1 MAHAT
6 NPHTGKG
13 RNTLRRFVVAL
24 VLATL
29 TLGTAAAQEFDWRQF
44 EGQEIR
50 FLMNQHPFTD
60 FIEPLVPEFEELT
73 GIDVTLESYPE
84 DQFRQRRLLEVGSGA
99 ATLDGYMVMPG
110 QVGAQYLG
118 ANWIRYIDDFV
129 NDPTLTNPDL
139 DVEDFFGGALSTFQS
154 DQGLFG
160 LPLQIESSLLFYRE
174 DLLAAA
180 GFDGPPET
188 LEELAEYAAALDSD
202 QVAGFAMRGR
212 GAAAT
217 SQIVNLLYSF
227 GGQWLNNDGTS
238 ALASPESVAALEYYA
253 NLLREYGPPGPS
265 NMHWNEVM
273 SLYAQGGVAMVFDA
287 NVFRSIVE
295 DPDQATQ
302 VVIDNTAYAPLPAG
316 PAGSVP
322 AVLVWGLGINH
333 ASDNPEAAWYFI
345 QWALSKENQVAAL
358 LDGVP
363 AARASSWENDEFQA
377 TAPQSWID
385 ASQESF
391 DIGQPDWNPPVIAV
405 AEVRDAY
412 GQAIVAA
419 LQGQD
424 AQQALDQAAQTMN
437 DIISRTGASASS
449 GQ

>member
-1 MAHAT
+1 MKRLLAVFAVT
-6 NPHTGKG
+6 
-13 RNTLRRFVVAL
+13 AL
-24 VLATL
+24 
-29 TLGTAAAQEFDWRQF
+29 LGGPALAQEFDWRQF

-129 NDPTLTNPDL
+129 DDPTLTNPDL
-139 DVEDFFGGALSTFQS
+139 DLEDFFDGALSTFQS
-154 DQGLFG
+154 EQGLFG

-174 DLLAAA
+174 DLLQEA

-188 LEELAEYAAALDSD
+188 LEELEQYAATLDSD

-227 GGQWLNNDGTS
+227 GGKWLNDDGTS

-253 NLLREYGPPGPS
+253 NMLREYGPPGPS

-273 SLYAQGGVAMVFDA
+273 SLYAQGGAAMVFDA

-302 VVIDNTAYAPLPAG
+302 VVIDNTKYAPLPAG

-358 LDGVP
+358 LAGVP
-363 AARASSWENDEFQA
+363 AARETAWSDEEFQA
-377 TAPQSWID
+377 TAPESWIE
-385 ASQESF
+385 ASRESF
-391 DIGQPDWNPPVIAV
+391 NIGQPDWNPPVIPV

-419 LQGQD
+419 LQGND
-424 AQQALDQAAQTMN
+424 AQQALEQAAAEM
-437 DIISRTGASASS
+437 DRIVSRTSAS
-449 GQ
+449 Q